1 MSVCF
6 YLDES
11 GDLGWSLDKPFGKG
25 GSSQHLTIA
34 TISSEQES
42 IKHIGRFMKEAKK
55 RFGFSAKQEMKWKDL
70 SHEQRLEFSQQAAQ
84 LIKKHDSLQCYALV
98 VAKRG
103 VHPRLRNDKNLL
115 YNYLIKMSLLDEIIK
130 YPNVTLIPDPQGIA
144 PNTGA
149 PLHIYIQHMAYEYAV
164 RTGSPVT
171 SVGFK
176 QLDSSSCFGI
186 QFADMLAGIV
196 QQKYEGISGEYL
208 SHFAGLIKVKPFFFP
223 NAQGQLSSLSM
234 I

>member
-6 YLDES
+6 FLDES
-11 GDLGWSLDKPFGKG
+11 GDLGWTLDKPFGKG

-34 TISSEQES
+34 TISSEHES
-42 IKHIGRFMKEAKK
+42 TKFVGRFMKETKK

-70 SHEQRLEFSQQAAQ
+70 SHEQRLVFSEQAAH
-84 LIKKHDSLQCYALV
+84 LIRKHDTLQCYALV

-103 VHPRLRNDKNLL
+103 VNPRLRNDKNLL
-115 YNYLIKMSLLDEIIK
+115 YNYLIKMSLLDEIVK

-149 PLHIYIQHMAYEYAV
+149 PLHIYIQHMAYEHAV

-171 SVGFK
+171 NVGFK

-196 QQKYEGISGEYL
+196 QQKYEGISDEYL
-208 SHFAGLIKVKPFFFP
+208 SHFTGLIEVKSFFFP

-234 I
+234 S